1 MRSEHITLSGITDG
15 TNATGVL
22 AVVSDVI
29 YGNVETIRIPK
40 GLALKI
46 WSKHINGAD
55 VTVKTQYTLD
65 VSADS
70 PTWVDFAVDVF
81 DASVEGDRNIEKRR
95 PLLFR
100 GFTGKEAVRFTYTQ
114 EIAGISGIEINAEFC
129 EMQ

>member
-1 MRSEHITLSGITDG
+1 MRSEHITLAGITDG
-15 TNATGVL
+15 TNASGVL
-22 AVVSDVI
+22 KVVSDVI
-29 YGNVETIRIPK
+29 HGAAAEIRIPR

-55 VTVKTQYTLD
+55 VTVKTQYTRD
-65 VSADS
+65 VTATS
-70 PTWVDFAVDVF
+70 PTWTDFAVDVF

-100 GFTGKEAVRFTYTQ
+100 GFTGNEAVRFSYEQ
-114 EIAGISGIEINAEFC
+114 EVAAVSGVEINAEFC

>member
-1 MRSEHITLSGITDG
+1 MRSEHITLSGITNG

-55 VTVKTQYTLD
+55 ITVKTQYTLD
-65 VSADS
+65 VSAES

>member
-15 TNATGVL
+15 TNATGVI

-65 VSADS
+65 VSAES

-100 GFTGKEAVRFTYTQ
+100 GFTGEEAVRFTYTQ

>member
-29 YGNVETIRIPK
+29 YGSVESIRIPK

-55 VTVKTQYTLD
+55 ITVKTQYTLD
-65 VSADS
+65 VSAES
-70 PTWVDFAVDVF
+70 PTWVDFAADVF

-129 EMQ
+129 EMR

>member
-29 YGNVETIRIPK
+29 YGNVESIRIPK

-65 VSADS
+65 VSAES

-114 EIAGISGIEINAEFC
+114 EIADISGIEINAEFC

>member
-29 YGNVETIRIPK
+29 YGNVESIRIPK

-65 VSADS
+65 VSAES

>member
-1 MRSEHITLSGITDG
+1 MRSEHITLSGITNG

-65 VSADS
+65 VSAES

>member
-1 MRSEHITLSGITDG
+1 MRSEHITLSGVTDG

-55 VTVKTQYTLD
+55 ITVKTQYTLD
-65 VSADS
+65 VSAES

>member
-1 MRSEHITLSGITDG
+1 MRSEHMTLSGITDG

-29 YGNVETIRIPK
+29 YGSVESIRIPK

-65 VSADS
+65 VSAES

>member
-65 VSADS
+65 VSAES

>member
-15 TNATGVL
+15 TNATGVI

-65 VSADS
+65 VSAES

-114 EIAGISGIEINAEFC
+114 ETAGISGIEINAEFC

>member
-29 YGNVETIRIPK
+29 YGNVESIRIPK

-55 VTVKTQYTLD
+55 ITVKTQYTLD

>member
-1 MRSEHITLSGITDG
+1 MRSEHITLSGITNG

-29 YGNVETIRIPK
+29 YGNVESIRIPK

-65 VSADS
+65 VSAEP

>member
-15 TNATGVL
+15 TNATGVI

-65 VSADS
+65 VSAES